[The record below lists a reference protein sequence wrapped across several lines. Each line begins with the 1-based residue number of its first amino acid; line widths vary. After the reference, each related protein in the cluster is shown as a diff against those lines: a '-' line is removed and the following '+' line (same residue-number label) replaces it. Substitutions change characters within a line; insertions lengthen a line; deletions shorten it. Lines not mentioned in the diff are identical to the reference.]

1 MNPSIGTL
9 YSPVGEGHRDCQRL
23 RRPGLAGR
31 RVDRGH
37 PATVPALSSNMLP
50 LPGPRRGGGGNIG
63 EPWVAGCNNGRWIL
77 DLPALQESQTHGEE
91 VPGHPSGSRALSAEP
106 WRRRRDG
113 GRRDG
118 GSRGDRGGAEGGNGA
133 GAEGEILG
141 GEERKNSVQGLFSV
155 GDRFS

>member
-50 LPGPRRGGGGNIG
+50 LPGPRRGGGGNVS
-63 EPWVAGCNNGRWIL
+63 EPWVAANGRGIF
-77 DLPALQESQTHGEE
+77 DMSALQESQTGAEE
-91 VPGHPSGSRALSAEP
+91 VPGHRSSARTLSAKP
-106 WRRRRDG
+106 WRRGRACGRWGDRAGGDG
-113 GRRDG
+113 C
-118 GSRGDRGGAEGGNGA
+118 RGD
-133 GAEGEILG
+133 GAEGESVG
-141 GEERKNSVQGLFSV
+141 GERRKNGRKKSLLWRIRRKDIVV
-155 GDRFS
+155 VE